1 MDALLTSL
9 QLYASK
15 TGDGTVERDNDSGCL
30 ILRYKNIPLVLKS
43 QNVSSTSDFTGTLQ
57 LTNDS
62 KTVSLEFH
70 VMKGSIYG
78 LCTFTVNGASTV
90 YSDEKGIRSLTLYFV
105 SFYSLT
111 RNSDQSITV
120 KYYLPSINEMVTKH
134 YKNDICIRDK
144 VKTWN
149 GVQYMYKYSPYA
161 LRKTVYPLTRRDI
174 SIPIAFFHEDGTPTR
189 VAVMEGNTILYTA
202 KYFIDS
208 TMIMYDQKD
217 SIVYQGEYVFCKPFF
232 FLPHGKGEQYL
243 HGKKLY
249 SGHFEYG
256 VRSGKGKLY
265 YSNGKVKYDGN
276 WECDRPH
283 GAGTI
288 CNKDGQPYCQITSRY
303 GDFTRFLRKETV
315 FEYFPSEGLFSF
327 LTKAHVEV
335 YSQINQ
341 IPFSSRQRDI
351 QFTYDLS
358 GLTLTDNQLKKYE
371 APVVSPHAAA
381 KIQKAEALRRLLLAS
396 GGNIDDPNSVVHLT
410 VPNGW
415 QPFSKTAIDFSLLGW
430 LEELVVGDSAL
441 QRVTDVVARFLLRL
455 RTIAIGDNAC
465 SCASVALGCL
475 PALRSLTFGEH
486 ACQISSTIAI
496 ENCITLEFI
505 HFSADCFGK
514 LLSLSLT
521 HHPALK
527 TVFFGSNA
535 FTSLTSLSITHC
547 PMLGSI
553 ELMKDSLPSISFL
566 SLKKLPLF
574 STIAGGNGCF
584 TNLSTLVTLEI
595 RGISGIFSSS

>member
-70 VMKGSIYG
+70 VMKGNIYG
-78 LCTFTVNGASTV
+78 LSTFTVNGASTV

-111 RNSDQSITV
+111 RSNDQSATV

-265 YSNGKVKYDGN
+265 YNNGKVKYDGN

-371 APVVSPHAAA
+371 APVVSPHASA

-396 GGNIDDPNSVVHLT
+396 GCNIDDPNSVVHLT

-441 QRVTDVVARFLLRL
+441 QRVTDVVARFLLHL

-535 FTSLTSLSITHC
+535 FASLTSLSITHC